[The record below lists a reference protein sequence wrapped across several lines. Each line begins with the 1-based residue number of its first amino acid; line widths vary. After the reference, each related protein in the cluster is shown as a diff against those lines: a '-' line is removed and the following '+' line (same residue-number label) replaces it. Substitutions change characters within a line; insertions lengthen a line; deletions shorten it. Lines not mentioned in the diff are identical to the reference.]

1 MARSRRA
8 VSLAAALLVVGIAV
22 AALVRSLVSN
32 ADEIGGALHRAN
44 WWWVGAAAVL
54 SLVSVP
60 LLAERW
66 RAALGMLGETMPLD
80 VAVRLHYG
88 EVACAVE
95 TDPLTAEGKPE
106 LVIAF
111 QDATDRKSVV

>member
-1 MARSRRA
+1 M
-8 VSLAAALLVVGIAV
+8 AV
-22 AALVRSLVSN
+22 ATSAATTRVGVDIGGTFTDVVL
-32 ADEIGGALHRAN
+32 EIGDALHRAN

-88 EVACAVE
+88 DVAHTVE
-95 TDPLTAEGKPE
+95 TDPLVAARRVAGAEVHIVASYTQFTRLTKE
-106 LVIAF
+106 F
-111 QDATDRKSVV
+111 W